1 MDTYHVILQLSQNPK
16 HINKQ
21 KQNHN
26 YRGQTGGLQRVEEQE
41 SWEKYGRR
49 SGGLGKIGKEN

>member
-26 YRGQTGGLQRVEEQE
+26 YRGQTGGLQRVEDQE
-41 SWEKYGRR
+41 GWAKQVK
-49 SGGLGKIGKEN
+49 KIKRYKFPVIK

>member
-1 MDTYHVILQLSQNPK
+1 MILQLSQNPK